1 VNDKQIQ
8 DIADQVIAALHQLAP
23 LPASEPTGLMLIPVF
38 APIAALVAA
47 AAVTIVGLL
56 NLKHQQKALKTSVR
70 SDAKNLAQRRTADAT
85 NLEQKRLADAR
96 SEWWRRTQWALEAT
110 ADGNPDSAMYEYG
123 TTMLDVLAKSDLA
136 GPEEKAMLDAVWQG
150 SATEMEEEGIDA
162 LVEDAA
168 ELGDLSEEQLESL
181 RKYELGVNELTEEE
195 ASLAADLRRH
205 LDGDV
210 DVSASDGDNGSTK
223 EDDNDLSQ
231 DVRPG

>member
-1 VNDKQIQ
+1 
-8 DIADQVIAALHQLAP
+8 
-23 LPASEPTGLMLIPVF
+23 MLIPVF
-38 APIAALVAA
+38 APVVALVAA

-70 SDAKNLAQRRTADAT
+70 SDARNLAQKRTADAT

-96 SEWWRRTQWALEAT
+96 SEWWRRTQWALEAA
-110 ADGNPDSAMYEYG
+110 ADRNRDSALYDYG

-150 SATEMEEEGIDA
+150 SATEMEDEGIDA

-181 RKYELGVNELTEEE
+181 RKYELGVSELTEEE
-195 ASLAADLRRH
+195 HASLAAELQRH
-205 LDGDV
+205 LDGDI
-210 DVSASDGDNGSTK
+210 DVSPLGSDNGSTK